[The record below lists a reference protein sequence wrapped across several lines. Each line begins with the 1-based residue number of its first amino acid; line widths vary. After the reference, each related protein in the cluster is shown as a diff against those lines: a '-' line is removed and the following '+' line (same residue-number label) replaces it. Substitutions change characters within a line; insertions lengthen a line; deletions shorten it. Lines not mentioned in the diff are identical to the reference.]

1 MDIGWISGGYLVI
14 LGRCWVI
21 SGQIWVLLGGSGPLP
36 CLEIVG
42 GYARGEPQD
51 LHLVTFPP
59 RHLLIALVALLAFL
73 LVPELVVVLEL
84 RPLNTHASP
93 DFSI

>member
-14 LGRCWVI
+14 LGRCWVT
-21 SGQIWVLLGGSGPLP
+21 SGQIWVLLGGLGPLP

-59 RHLLIALVALLAFL
+59 RHLLLALVALLAFL

-84 RPLNTHASP
+84 RPRHISP
-93 DFSI
+93 LPCFS